1 MVPSL
6 ARQRQDYDLVAA
18 RLYGPGGA
26 LERVCAR
33 LASDCA
39 KWRALPGDFAA
50 GLTPERL
57 PERVAALFPV
67 AQLSGAGYSLMPLRQ
82 DSELPP
88 SLRTE
93 LEREPGV
100 SYVDEVA
107 GLTATL
113 ALLRGEV
120 SLLLGCFVAL
130 FAIGSLLL
138 LRRRGLLLLSCVL
151 VPMVVSLTLS
161 AGGGVSLFHVLALLL
176 VLGLAVDTAVFY
188 LELGLD
194 GDSWL
199 ASTLATMTSILAFGL
214 LSLSRVP
221 VLHYFGTVVFA
232 GLLCSWL
239 VTPLLFRLWGHPSP
253 VTRQDADCD

>member
-1 MVPSL
+1 
-6 ARQRQDYDLVAA
+6 
-18 RLYGPGGA
+18 
-26 LERVCAR
+26 
-33 LASDCA
+33 
-39 KWRALPGDFAA
+39 
-50 GLTPERL
+50 
-57 PERVAALFPV
+57 
-67 AQLSGAGYSLMPLRQ
+67 
-82 DSELPP
+82 
-88 SLRTE
+88 
-93 LEREPGV
+93 
-100 SYVDEVA
+100 
-107 GLTATL
+107 
-113 ALLRGEV
+113 
-120 SLLLGCFVAL
+120 
-130 FAIGSLLL
+130 
-138 LRRRGLLLLSCVL
+138 
-151 VPMVVSLTLS
+151 MVVSLTLS